1 MAPSTIETMIY
12 KRKRKRKR
20 ERETETET
28 ERIYCLSMKVF
39 LLKKQ

>member
-20 ERETETET
+20 ETETETET